1 MDVLFWGVFPYICI
15 TLLVGGLIWRYRS
28 DQYGWTSESSQLREA
43 KILRLASPLFH
54 FGILFVL
61 LGHFMG
67 LFIPDWMTEAMGV
80 SQHQYHLLATVG
92 GTVAGIAALV
102 GFIGLLWRRFVNHS
116 VRFATTGRDLVAYV
130 FLAIPLTLGA
140 IATAANQIFG
150 ADGGYNYRKTISV
163 WLRSLFMLQPRV
175 DLMANVP
182 LSFKLHIIA
191 GLLLLAVWPFTRLVH
206 VLSAPV
212 GYVTRPP
219 IVYRSRRPATAA
231 SPEQPGWTPVRAT
244 AAGGEDAGGAPA
256 QGA

>member
-1 MDVLFWGVFPYICI
+1 M
-15 TLLVGGLIWRYRS
+15 
-28 DQYGWTSESSQLREA
+28 
-43 KILRLASPLFH
+43 
-54 FGILFVL
+54 
-61 LGHFMG
+61 
-67 LFIPDWMTEAMGV
+67 
-80 SQHQYHLLATVG
+80 
-92 GTVAGIAALV
+92 
-102 GFIGLLWRRFVNHS
+102 
-116 VRFATTGRDLVAYV
+116 
-130 FLAIPLTLGA
+130 GA
-140 IATAANQIFG
+140 IATAANQLFG

-163 WLRSLFMLQPRV
+163 WLQSLFMLQPRV